1 MNSFLKS
8 FVTFKGDKVDMNFLE
23 MLMYGLI
30 PGFGQLLM
38 RVDKFGGSLD
48 KPYLLFPLLLFPPF
62 SFIPVLVA
70 KFGFLKKEKG
80 ENILDIYVLIP
91 IIFRFIL
98 IFVMAQ
104 IGSPGGVLLQ
114 AALIFG
120 AIFITNMIH
129 VLTEERCKS
138 VKGGFGGKLVKE
150 MSDSMVEYAA
160 GVLLLF
166 STEFIPVVGEI
177 LEGLRDIPFPGIGKI
192 SSVIDTTIWSIG
204 LVCGYMVMNMIDV
217 NYYSA
222 NEACTGKIGA
232 VRIIISILAFAV
244 AFFYQFHG
252 QIMNMVTNII

>member
-1 MNSFLKS
+1 MSSFIKS
-8 FVTFKGDKVDMNFLE
+8 FFTFKGDKVDMNFLE

-62 SFIPVLVA
+62 SFIPVLFA
-70 KFGFLKKEKG
+70 KFGFLKKETG
-80 ENILDIYVLIP
+80 ENILDIYILIP

-104 IGSPGGVLLQ
+104 IGSPGGLLLQ

-120 AIFITNMIH
+120 SIFITNMIH

-150 MSDSMVEYAA
+150 MSDSMIEYAI
-160 GVLLLF
+160 GVLVLF
-166 STEFIPVVGEI
+166 STEFIPVIGEI
-177 LEGLRDIPFPGIGKI
+177 LEGMRDIPFPVVGKI

-204 LVCGYMVMNMIDV
+204 LVCGYMMMNMIDV

-232 VRIIISILAFAV
+232 VRIIISIIAFAA

-252 QIMNMVTNII
+252 QIANFVTNAI

>member
-1 MNSFLKS
+1 MNKFFSSFL
-8 FVTFKGDKVDMNFLE
+8 TFKGDKVDMNFLE
-23 MLMYGLI
+23 MLMYGMI

-62 SFIPVLVA
+62 SFIPVLIA
-70 KFGFLKKEKG
+70 KFGFLKKAEG

-104 IGSPGGVLLQ
+104 IGSPGGLLLQ
-114 AALIFG
+114 AGLIFG
-120 AIFITNMIH
+120 ALLLTNIIH

-138 VKGGFGGKLVKE
+138 LKGGFGNKLVKE
-150 MSDSMVEYAA
+150 ISDSMLEYSV

-166 STEFIPVVGEI
+166 STTFIPIIGEL
-177 LEGLRDIPFPGIGKI
+177 LEGLRDTPFPGVGKL
-192 SSVIDTTIWSIG
+192 SSVIDSSIWSIG
-204 LVCGYMVMNMIDV
+204 LVCGYMIMNMIDV

-222 NEACTGKIGA
+222 NEACTGKIGTI
-232 VRIIISILAFAV
+232 RILVSIIAFAIS
-244 AFFYQFHG
+244 FGYQFHG
-252 QIMNMVTNII
+252 QIANFASNLI